1 MFSHHGSETVC
12 LLVLKTSGSA
22 VCCPNPDG
30 GGKDDRRSASASSGA
45 CSVSSRI
52 DATGGRRLCS
62 YAAGGAS
69 TAGAPNRSGDDAMT
83 SANPNYVLIVEDE
96 PIIRIDLADFLT
108 DAGFQVLEA
117 GDADEAIDLLEQQD
131 RIDIIITD
139 LDMPGSMDGLKLA
152 RAVFDRWPPIRI
164 IVVSGHRRVEITDI
178 PDGGVFFSKPFSQ
191 PALLSSMHEMLSSIR
206 ATTS

>member
-1 MFSHHGSETVC
+1 
-12 LLVLKTSGSA
+12 
-22 VCCPNPDG
+22 
-30 GGKDDRRSASASSGA
+30 
-45 CSVSSRI
+45 
-52 DATGGRRLCS
+52 
-62 YAAGGAS
+62 
-69 TAGAPNRSGDDAMT
+69 MT